1 MVGIL
6 NLRHGIGGQLARPV
20 TLIRVRAT
28 IEHQSQRALWRLWCA
43 FWRMERL
50 RRPSIRHSP
59 PTIRT
64 RTRADCGR
72 RRSDWA
78 TSNLRR
84 GLRCACRLGG
94 LGGSTSLAH
103 LCDPRGCLKP
113 WYSRR
118 LEPCWRC
125 GGFLSEKA
133 IHLHAHRLIPAT
145 LAQIVDVGACRIVE
159 IRGRDVVILQVTLE
173 VVTLGLETRSA
184 RLKASAQPVRNA

>member
-1 MVGIL
+1 MVCIL

-20 TLIRVRAT
+20 TLIRVRAA
-28 IEHQSQRALWRLWCA
+28 IEHQSKSALWRLWCA

-50 RRPSIRHSP
+50 RRSSIRHSP

-64 RTRADCGR
+64 RTRADCGC
-72 RRSDWA
+72 
-78 TSNLRR
+78 RR
-84 GLRCACRLGG
+84 GYRATRNLCRGLCGACRLGG

-103 LCDPRGCLKP
+103 LCDPCGCLKP

-118 LEPCWRC
+118 LEPCGRC

-145 LAQIVDVGACRIVE
+145 LA
-159 IRGRDVVILQVTLE
+159 
-173 VVTLGLETRSA
+173 
-184 RLKASAQPVRNA
+184 

>member
-1 MVGIL
+1 MIGIL
-6 NLRHGIGGQLARPV
+6 NLRHGVGGQLARPV
-20 TLIRVRAT
+20 PLIRVSAA
-28 IEHQSQRALWRLWCA
+28 IEHQSQRALWRLGCA
-43 FWRMERL
+43 FRRVERL
-50 RRPSIRHSP
+50 CRANIWHSP
-59 PTIRT
+59 FASRT

-78 TSNLRR
+78 TSNLCR

-103 LCDPRGCLKP
+103 LCDPRGCLHP
-113 WYSRR
+113 RYRRR
-118 LEPCWRC
+118 LEPCGRC

-133 IHLHAHRLIPAT
+133 IHLHAHRLIPST
-145 LAQIVDVGACRIVE
+145 LAQIVDVGACCIVE
-159 IRGRDVVILQVTLE
+159 ILGRDVVILQVTLE